1 MGTMTE
7 MTRDQRIHNLD
18 VTLWVGKHGIDAVT
32 EELEE
37 QLDNQE
43 FVKIKF
49 HRAARAEHDAA
60 ELAAQLAERTNATV
74 VRSRG
79 HTAVLER

>member
-1 MGTMTE
+1 MS
-7 MTRDQRIHNLD
+7 TRKQRIHNLD
-18 VTLWVGKHGIDAVT
+18 VTLWVGKRGIAAVT
-32 EELEE
+32 EELNE

-49 HRAARAEHDAA
+49 HRAARADGDAEELAA
-60 ELAAQLAERTNATV
+60 ELAERTDATV
-74 VRSRG
+74 VQTRG

>member
-1 MGTMTE
+1 MS
-7 MTRDQRIHNLD
+7 TRKQRIHNLE
-18 VTLWVGKHGIDAVT
+18 VTLWVGKRGIGAVVD
-32 EELEE
+32 ELDE

-49 HRAARAEHDAA
+49 HRAARAEGDTE
-60 ELAAQLAERTNATV
+60 ELATELAERTNATV
-74 VRSRG
+74 VQTRG